1 MSLDRILDSIDHLL
15 SNLDKSVNDLLWHA
29 KLFIPILAIS
39 MALLVIV
46 LISMCITQIYI
57 SRKKSEK
64 YRLLEIRNSQ
74 DHYIDTE
81 ITKQPQ
87 PEYTVPEY
95 FQPKRDL

>member
-46 LISMCITQIYI
+46 LISMCIAQIYI
-57 SRKKSEK
+57 SRKKSHRYRQMALRSSQEK
-64 YRLLEIRNSQ
+64 YIDIANPNN
-74 DHYIDTE
+74 DH
-81 ITKQPQ
+81 
-87 PEYTVPEY
+87 TVPENL
-95 FQPKRDL
+95 QPRDL